1 MTALGLLLTG
11 LGTTGL
17 MIANLPALAQLSND
31 TSTFTGEVAQMCSF
45 ALQPTMVLGYRSGD
59 NTLMGEQD
67 IELATNLSVIR
78 MSVSSVVIEAEASGS
93 GSATR
98 PLAQLYDMHNGMRLL
113 AAGDKT
119 NSSTSLPMNVNSP
132 QSHPLRLYGNV
143 FTESRGP
150 NGIKYLLAPGTYS
163 YSVTLS
169 CLM

>member
-1 MTALGLLLTG
+1 MLARRLLMICSAGLLFL
-11 LGTTGL
+11 
-17 MIANLPALAQLSND
+17 NLPASARLSDD
-31 TSTFTGEVAQMCSF
+31 TSIFTGQVARMCSF
-45 ALQPTMVLGYRSGD
+45 SLQPTMVLGYRSGD

-67 IELATNLSVIR
+67 IELITNLSAIR
-78 MSVSSVVIEAEASGS
+78 MSVGQVVIEAEASGS

-113 AAGDKT
+113 AVGDKT
-119 NSSTSLPMNVNSP
+119 NSSTSLPMNVSSP

-143 FTESRGP
+143 LTESRGP

-163 YSVTLS
+163 YAVTLS